1 MTTSQ
6 ADYADRFAA
15 GRARVAVVLA
25 CFMMFTQAGSWR
37 AEELSAGGTHG
48 VHVVALIIWSTMVLA
63 FLVLGGGLFLNART
77 RALVN
82 DESTL
87 DHCRQAMTTGFLTAI
102 VMGGIVYVT
111 AMIEPMSAQTA
122 VRLILTFTI
131 VMALLRFGMLERRAL
146 KDG

>member
-6 ADYADRFAA
+6 TDYADRFAA

-25 CFMMFTQAGSWR
+25 CFMLFTQAGSWR
-37 AEELSAGGTHG
+37 AEDVPPGGTHG

-102 VMGGIVYVT
+102 VMSGVVYLATLV
-111 AMIEPMSAQTA
+111 EPVSAQTA
-122 VRLILTFTI
+122 IRLIMTFTI
-131 VMALLRFGMLERRAL
+131 VMALLRFGVLERRAL
-146 KDG
+146 KNG